1 MKLQEAAPHP
11 ATCCSIYTM
20 SKHVYTIMAATT
32 YYHGNDHII
41 IALSPCL
48 VFQIVGKNISE
59 SIIGFEII
67 LISFRE
73 ASLPETMPKKDTHND
88 RNWSQSK
95 KSATEINT
103 RNDAEKGC
111 P

>member
-1 MKLQEAAPHP
+1 MNPCRADAHI
-11 ATCCSIYTM
+11 SGM
-20 SKHVYTIMAATT
+20 SLTIMAATI
-32 YYHGNDHII
+32 YYHGNDYII

-95 KSATEINT
+95 KSATESNARI
-103 RNDAEKGC
+103 DAEKGY
-111 P
+111 PL

>member
-1 MKLQEAAPHP
+1 MIETGPNRRK
-11 ATCCSIYTM
+11 
-20 SKHVYTIMAATT
+20 V
-32 YYHGNDHII
+32 
-41 IALSPCL
+41 L
-48 VFQIVGKNISE
+48 VLVLVLVASRRVKNISE